1 MRVDLSHVNLLQAY
15 PSLKHLGSWVVDLV
29 ARMMFTKD
37 WIDHGIPSV
46 RHCHTLVHFY
56 STPQC

>member
-1 MRVDLSHVNLLQAY
+1 MRVDLLQAY
-15 PSLKHLGSWVVDLV
+15 PSLKPLGSWVVDLV
-29 ARMMFTKD
+29 ARMMFMKD

-46 RHCHTLVHFY
+46 RHRHTLIHFY